1 MQYWSHVRKRE
12 DSSEGFSAMK
22 FPKERERMERD
33 NNILHAISIM
43 YYIILFAGGI
53 IMMRVCLGEA

>member
-1 MQYWSHVRKRE
+1 
-12 DSSEGFSAMK
+12 MK